1 MILAIILNSLFLQM
15 LLTHGIGQE
24 AEVEGPEKSCHKTA
38 SLKNCYQEPLSMT
51 SQLKHQQVTE
61 GGITNYTTTTE
72 YEGTK

>member
-24 AEVEGPEKSCHKTA
+24 AEGPEKSCQKTA
-38 SLKNCYQEPLSMT
+38 SLNNCYQEPLSMT

-72 YEGTK
+72 YEGTR